1 MFAVWQVSKVRDA
14 LRYQKS
20 LTPCSLLAKIKW
32 RNEENFGTQYISNF
46 PHSKEKIRPWF
57 EGQPV
62 TASQPNS
69 NKNDR
74 SRKKPTS
81 FWTPHCQLC
90 FRIMRD
96 AKEFSDVT
104 LACGDGQLVEAHKV
118 ILAGSGHTSF
128 GLSWGI
134 LSFILQFK
142 ICSILKIA
150 SFGYQHTSFA
160 HALWSCFVWPE
171 LKKGTT
177 VMSSHFHFH
186 KNLHTRPPAKISGW
200 AWTFLFAGIW
210 CCQDHFVIS
219 F

>member
-1 MFAVWQVSKVRDA
+1 MDHLYMKTKVHQDQFSRGQVLPSCVV
-14 LRYQKS
+14 
-20 LTPCSLLAKIKW
+20 TPCDLHPVHFWPKLKGAMRRILVPNLSATFHAPRTKFVHDLKV
-32 RNEENFGTQYISNF
+32 N
-46 PHSKEKIRPWF
+46 
-57 EGQPV
+57 QPN
-62 TASQPNS
+62 SQPNS

-134 LSFILQFK
+134 LSFFLQLK
-142 ICSILKIA
+142 ICSILKIS
-150 SFGYQHTSFA
+150 SFRYQHTNFA
-160 HALWSCFVWPE
+160 HAS
-171 LKKGTT
+171 
-177 VMSSHFHFH
+177 
-186 KNLHTRPPAKISGW
+186 
-200 AWTFLFAGIW
+200 
-210 CCQDHFVIS
+210 
-219 F
+219 

>member
-1 MFAVWQVSKVRDA
+1 MRRILVPNLSATFHAPRTKFVHDLKV
-14 LRYQKS
+14 
-20 LTPCSLLAKIKW
+20 
-32 RNEENFGTQYISNF
+32 N
-46 PHSKEKIRPWF
+46 
-57 EGQPV
+57 QPN
-62 TASQPNS
+62 SQPNS

-81 FWTPHCQLC
+81 FRTPHCQLC

-118 ILAGSGHTSF
+118 FLAGSGHTSF

-160 HALWSCFVWPE
+160 HAL
-171 LKKGTT
+171 
-177 VMSSHFHFH
+177 
-186 KNLHTRPPAKISGW
+186 
-200 AWTFLFAGIW
+200 
-210 CCQDHFVIS
+210 
-219 F
+219 